1 MALRS
6 KWVSGNLVFYNASAT
21 GCLQI
26 GQFHSTTQSSGL
38 KLSQTR
44 SANLRVYGDD
54 GGAAMWAAG
63 SVPDLRNSLSRMLV
77 TYTQTGGHVRLHG
90 AMGQLK
96 AYDAAWNTEV
106 GFASTGMLE
115 LVRSAAT
122 VTFGGY
128 GISAAVGAVV
138 CTSGAITVN
147 TTHILAGVAA
157 VSDFKATLTQT
168 GKVAAFLVA
177 AYDTTNWSDATARTT
192 WGHAFLVK
200 DIPSG
205 TTGSILQAGVSATPL
220 VMASAGNAVQ
230 LYINNSA
237 TSGTCRTVIAETSLT
252 GATAPSLYTIRGY
265 AEVGTGC
272 TVDAGSYIAGVQGK
286 LKVTGTMNH
295 ADSRLCAALV
305 QLDITAGTYT
315 AGQLSGL
322 WVDCG
327 ASAASAHAGGGQFN
341 ILRLTNTTIAVPNAA
356 IYVYAEATYLLDV
369 GGPSGTPAW
378 YGGAAGA
385 GTVGANPVKIKILT
399 PGGAKYFIAADN
411 WS

>member
-1 MALRS
+1 MGEFS
-6 KWVSGNLVFYNASAT
+6 SAT
-21 GCLQI
+21 QG
-26 GQFHSTTQSSGL
+26 SGL
-38 KLSQTR
+38 KLSATR
-44 SANLRVYGDD
+44 SANFRVYGDD
-54 GGAAMWAAG
+54 AGAAMWAAG
-63 SVPDLRNSLSRMLV
+63 SVPDLRNSLSRLLV
-77 TYTQTGGHVRLHG
+77 TYTQVGGHVRLHG

-96 AYDAAWNTEV
+96 AVNVAWNTEV
-106 GFASTGMLE
+106 GFAQSGMLE
-115 LVRSAAT
+115 LVRSSGT
-122 VTFGGY
+122 MTFGGY
-128 GISAAVGAVV
+128 GISAALGGVV
-138 CTSGAITVN
+138 STSGAITIN
-147 TTHILAGVAA
+147 TDHILAGVAA

-177 AYDTTNWSDATARTT
+177 AYDTTNWSDGTARTT
-192 WGHAFLVK
+192 WGHGLLVR

-205 TTGSILQAGVSATPL
+205 TTGCIVQAGVSATPL
-220 VMASAGNAVQ
+220 VMTSAGNAVQ

-237 TSGTCRTVIAETSLT
+237 TSGTSRTFIAECKLT
-252 GATAPSLYTIRGY
+252 GATAHSLYTIRGY

-272 TVDAGSYIAGVQGK
+272 TVSAGSYIAGVQGK
-286 LKVTGTMNH
+286 LKGTGTMNH
-295 ADSRLCAALV
+295 ADSRLAAALV

-315 AGQLSGL
+315 TGQLSGL

-341 ILRLTNTTIAVPNAA
+341 ILRITNTTIAVPNAA

-369 GGPSGTPAW
+369 GGPGGTPAW